1 MVVTVQREQLEEG
14 EGMIYTHVTSLHLR
28 TQPELKQSKGGK
40 TYARGFGVC
49 LMPDNGAGDDSHTG
63 FPLGITCFG
72 TAAEKLGK
80 LKKGDTVSCNGTF
93 QLYTK
98 SDGTQ
103 SYSLLVDELLSVKR
117 APIKIE
123 LEDE

>member
-1 MVVTVQREQLEEG
+1 MERSRAERMEEAG
-14 EGMIYTHVTSLHLR
+14 VIFLHATSLHLR
-28 TQPELKQSKGGK
+28 TKPELKQSKAGK
-40 TYARGFGVC
+40 TYAKGFGVVN
-49 LMPDNGAGDDSHTG
+49 LPDNGAGDDSHTG

-98 SDGTQ
+98 PDGTQ

-123 LEDE
+123 LEDEE